1 MKIVF
6 TYFIMEFYFFQ
17 LKIDSCLN
25 ISCNTFSGQFSM
37 PKSLSPKT
45 STKPAQ
51 ILIVNDERFA
61 VVG

>member
-1 MKIVF
+1 
-6 TYFIMEFYFFQ
+6 
-17 LKIDSCLN
+17 
-25 ISCNTFSGQFSM
+25 M
-37 PKSLSPKT
+37 PKPVSPKT